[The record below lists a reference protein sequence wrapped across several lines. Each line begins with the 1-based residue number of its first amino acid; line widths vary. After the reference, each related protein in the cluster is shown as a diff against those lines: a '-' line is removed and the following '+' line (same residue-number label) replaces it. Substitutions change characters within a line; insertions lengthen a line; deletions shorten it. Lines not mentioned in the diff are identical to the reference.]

1 MYANYFKNLKGCS
14 ETKTVLPKPMESHSE
29 AKTDLL

>member
-1 MYANYFKNLKGCS
+1 MYANYLKSLEGRS

-29 AKTDLL
+29 AKTDLP